1 MKIPDSFDYGNI
13 KDNKRLIAWLNE
25 IVENVEV
32 DGYVTINK
40 IHKFKDIDMVILYI
54 RGKDPLL
61 SSLTKYTVDAKV
73 LTPLYE
79 IIKDFVSC
87 NFYISNGKLNI
98 PDTVCV
104 EQFNFTAPK
113 NEINNSN
120 SCALPQ
126 SPLGVLWRF
135 ANSGYYI
142 IVDGCAPVPMHKIY
156 FGYDNFSVKVD
167 YTDRDGKGSTLN
179 IMELDDISYKYNKF
193 NIIDCSI
200 SEASNGDSL
209 FEACESITV
218 CDDLGR
224 KREAKVIDLKQYEK
238 YMLNQNKFNKLY
250 EKNYTLTVLTR
261 MYKIAS
267 YLDGLGFVLNEMGFK
282 CQRYSIPHRAKQT
295 FTVNTNKQHNT
306 FSIQL
311 VGYDKDLLKEVSTIY
326 TMHKE
331 RIAEYLKTKNEDIRN
346 ELQEVFKLQCS
357 NKYGQLLHY
366 FVNGLLDAIAIQ
378 KGDKIIRTEILK
390 GYYQTVHKE
399 FLMYGCYY
407 YDIRTSFLRNNYRIG
422 KEFNSVFVCN
432 EYNGEYF
439 LVG

>member
-1 MKIPDSFDYGNI
+1 MRIPDNFDYGNI

-25 IVENVEV
+25 IVGNIEV

-40 IHKFKDIDMVILYI
+40 IHKFKDIDMVILFI

-61 SSLTKYTVDAKV
+61 SNLTKYTVDAKI

-79 IIKDFVSC
+79 IIKGYVSC
-87 NFYISNGKLNI
+87 NFYISNNKLNI

-113 NEINNSN
+113 DEMNNSN
-120 SCALPQ
+120 TYSLPQ

-135 ANSGYYI
+135 ANSNYYI

-156 FGYDNFSVKVD
+156 FGYDNFSVNID
-167 YTDRDGKGSTLN
+167 YIDRDGKMSTLN
-179 IMELDDISYKYNKF
+179 IMSLDDISYKYNKF

-200 SEASNGDSL
+200 SEVKRDDLL
-209 FEACESITV
+209 FEACNSVTV

-224 KREAKVIDLKQYEK
+224 KREAKIVDLKQYEK

-267 YLDGLGFVLNEMGFK
+267 YLDGIGFVLNDMGFQ
-282 CQRYSIPHRAKQT
+282 CQQYSIPHRQQQT

-311 VGYDKDLLKEVSTIY
+311 VGYDRDLIGEVRTIY
-326 TMHKE
+326 LMHKE

-346 ELQEVFKLQCS
+346 ELQEIFKLQCS

>member
-1 MKIPDSFDYGNI
+1 MRIPDNFDYGNI
-13 KDNKRLIAWLNE
+13 KDNKRLIGWLNE
-25 IVENVEV
+25 IIDDIEV

-40 IHKFKDIDMVILYI
+40 IHKFKDIDMVILFI

-61 SSLTKYTVDAKV
+61 SNLTKYTVDAKI

-79 IIKDFVSC
+79 IIKGYVSC
-87 NFYISNGKLNI
+87 NFYISNNKLNI

-113 NEINNSN
+113 DEMNNSN
-120 SCALPQ
+120 TYSLPQ

-135 ANSGYYI
+135 ANSNYYI

-156 FGYDNFSVKVD
+156 FGYDNFSVNID
-167 YTDRDGKGSTLN
+167 YIDRDGKMSTLN
-179 IMELDDISYKYNKF
+179 IMSLDDISYKYNKF

-200 SEASNGDSL
+200 SEVKHDDML
-209 FEACESITV
+209 FEACNSVTV

-224 KREAKVIDLKQYEK
+224 KREAKIIDLKQYEK

-267 YLDGLGFVLNEMGFK
+267 YLDGIGFVLNDMGFP
-282 CQRYSIPHRAKQT
+282 CQQYSIPHRQQQT

-311 VGYDKDLLKEVSTIY
+311 VGYDRDLIGEVRTIY
-326 TMHKE
+326 LMHKE
-331 RIAEYLKTKNEDIRN
+331 RIAEYLKTKNEDMRN
-346 ELQEVFKLQCS
+346 ELQEIFKLQCS

>member
-1 MKIPDSFDYGNI
+1 MRIPDNFDYGNI
-13 KDNKRLIAWLNE
+13 KDNKRLIGWLNE
-25 IVENVEV
+25 IVKNIEV

-40 IHKFKDIDMVILYI
+40 IHKFKDIDMVILFI

-61 SSLTKYTVDAKV
+61 SSLLKYTVDAKI

-79 IIKDFVSC
+79 IIKGYVSC
-87 NFYISNGKLNI
+87 NFYISDNKLNI

-113 NEINNSN
+113 DETNNSN
-120 SCALPQ
+120 TYSLPQ

-135 ANSGYYI
+135 ANNGYYI

-156 FGYDNFSVKVD
+156 FGYDNFSVNLD
-167 YTDRDGKGSTLN
+167 YIDRDGKLSTLN
-179 IMELDDISYKYNKF
+179 IMNLDDISYKYNKF

-200 SEASNGDSL
+200 SSVKNNDLL
-209 FEACESITV
+209 FEACDSITV

-224 KREAKVIDLKQYEK
+224 KREAKVVDLKQYEK

-267 YLDGLGFVLNEMGFK
+267 YLDGIGFVLNEMGFP
-282 CQRYSIPHRAKQT
+282 CQQYSIPHRQKQT

-311 VGYDKDLLKEVSTIY
+311 VGYDSELRKEVKTIYLMHKDLV
-326 TMHKE
+326 
-331 RIAEYLKTKNEDIRN
+331 AEYLKTKNEDIRN
-346 ELQEVFKLQCS
+346 ELQEIFKLQCS

>member
-1 MKIPDSFDYGNI
+1 MNIPENFNYGNI
-13 KDNKRLIAWLNE
+13 SNDKSLVGWFNE
-25 IVENVEV
+25 IVNSIEV

-40 IHKFKDIDMVILYI
+40 IHKFKDIDMVILYV

-61 SSLTKYTVDAKV
+61 SSLRKYTIDAKV

-79 IIKDFVSC
+79 IIKDSVSC
-87 NFYISNGKLNI
+87 NFYVADGKLNI
-98 PDTVCV
+98 PDTVNV

-113 NEINNSN
+113 DERHDS
-120 SCALPQ
+120 STYSLPQ
-126 SPLGVLWRF
+126 SPLGVLWKF

-142 IVDGCAPVPMHKIY
+142 LIDGCAPVPMHKIY
-156 FGYDNFSVKVD
+156 FEYDNFSISVD
-167 YTDRDGKGSTLN
+167 YVNRDGELKTFN
-179 IMELDDISYKYNKF
+179 IMKLDDVGYSYNKF
-193 NIIDCSI
+193 NIIDCRMNGVDSKDTLYDACQSI
-200 SEASNGDSL
+200 K
-209 FEACESITV
+209 V

-224 KREAKVIDLKQYEK
+224 QRDAKIVDLKQYEK
-238 YMLNQNKFNKLY
+238 YMLNQNKFNKIY

-267 YLDGLGFVLNEMGFK
+267 YLDGIGFILRELGVK
-282 CQRYSIPHRAKQT
+282 CQEYSVPHRSKNT
-295 FTVNTNKQHNT
+295 FTINTNKQHNT
-306 FSIQL
+306 FSMQL
-311 VGYDKDLLKEVSTIY
+311 VGYESELIDEVYTIY
-326 TMHKE
+326 KMNSELITN
-331 RIAEYLKTKNEDIRN
+331 YLKNKDENTRT
-346 ELQEVFKLQCS
+346 ELQTIFELQCS
-357 NKYGQLLHY
+357 KKYGQLLHY

-378 KGDKIIRTEILK
+378 KGDKVIRTEILK

-407 YDIRTSFLRNNYRIG
+407 YDIRTSFLRNNYRIS